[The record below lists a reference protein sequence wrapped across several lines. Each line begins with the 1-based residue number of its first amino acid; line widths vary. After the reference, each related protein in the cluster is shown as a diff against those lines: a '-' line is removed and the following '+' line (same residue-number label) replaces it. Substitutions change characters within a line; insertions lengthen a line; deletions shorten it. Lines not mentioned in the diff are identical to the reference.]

1 MYHLCYCKYLSKKL
15 MSRPRII
22 PINRNNRF
30 FSREDFDLE
39 ISFGREAIE
48 EDGNF
53 TIILYRVDRTLTSSD
68 SLYGEST
75 MDGIRFLPP
84 VELKV
89 MPNLSAPENKTYNSG
104 SGSLRYLQDGQLTFS
119 IYEAQ
124 LAELDIELGYGDYV
138 GYAVTE
144 SELRYFSV
152 VNDGKKTYDNTHTI
166 LGYKGAFRTV
176 LCAAI
181 DANEFR
187 GV

>member
-1 MYHLCYCKYLSKKL
+1 
-15 MSRPRII
+15 MSNNKITPITRI
-22 PINRNNRF
+22 NKF
-30 FSREDFDLE
+30 FSEEDFGLE
-39 ISFGREAIE
+39 ISMGREAIE
-48 EDGNF
+48 GDGNF

-89 MPNLSAPENKTYNSG
+89 MPILAAPENKTYNSG
-104 SGSLRYLQDGQLTFS
+104 SGSLRYLQDGQLTFA
-119 IYEAQ
+119 IYDAQ
-124 LAELDIELGYGDYV
+124 LAEMDIELSYGDYV
-138 GYAVTE
+138 GYAVNE

-181 DANEFR
+181 DSNEFR

>member
-1 MYHLCYCKYLSKKL
+1 

-22 PINRNNRF
+22 PINRNNKF
-30 FSREDFDLE
+30 FSSEDFNLE
-39 ISFGREAIE
+39 IEMGREAIE

-84 VELKV
+84 IELKV
-89 MPNLSAPENKTYNSG
+89 SPSLSAPENKTYNSG
-104 SGSLRYLQDGQLTFS
+104 SGSLRYLQDGQLIFS

-124 LAELDIELGYGDYV
+124 LNEKQIDLSYGDYV
-138 GYAVTE
+138 GYAVNE
-144 SELRYFSV
+144 SEIRYFSV
-152 VNDGKKTYDNTHTI
+152 VNDGKKIYDNPHTI

-176 LCAAI
+176 TCAAI

-187 GV
+187 GI

>member
-1 MYHLCYCKYLSKKL
+1 

-22 PINRNNRF
+22 PINRNNKF
-30 FSREDFDLE
+30 FSREDFNIE
-39 ISFGREAIE
+39 IDMGREAIE
-48 EDGNF
+48 SDGNF
-53 TIILYRVDRTLTSSD
+53 IVILYRVDRTLTSSD

-75 MDGIRFLPP
+75 IDGVRFLPP

-124 LAELDIELGYGDYV
+124 LAELDIELSYGDYV
-138 GYAVTE
+138 GYAVNE